1 MNITDEY
8 IPRPTSYRIA
18 RRFTHV
24 CFARPQQSQHTDDEI
39 LSAQRIGPTRCE
51 VQEPVNDRLV
61 IPIDSPPQPLVTA
74 DPSAQYLF
82 WESDGVKLYCGDAL
96 AVLKTLPAAS
106 VSTIVTS
113 PPYAEQR
120 KHQYGGI
127 PAHRYP
133 VWTANWMMAVQHALC
148 RDASILINIREHIRN
163 GQISDY
169 VHKTRLLVREIGFNE
184 CEELQWIKPNGPPLG
199 STQRPRRCYER
210 ILWFGLSG
218 HAYFDSKANGSPTQK
233 LGFIDKHVVA
243 SPTGIYH
250 GYSEGFTAGI
260 SRSPDFVAIP
270 VGTNKS
276 GRGHPAPYPVELAA
290 WLVCGWSRPGAI
302 VLDPFV
308 GSGSTGVA
316 AVKTGRNFI
325 GIEQSPEYCAIA
337 KERIEVALQTL
348 ATKVP
353 RS

>member
-1 MNITDEY
+1 MN

-51 VQEPVNDRLV
+51 VQEPVDDRLV
-61 IPIDSPPQPLVTA
+61 IPIASSPQPLVTA
-74 DPSAQYLF
+74 DPSAQYLY
-82 WESDGVKLYCGDAL
+82 WETNGVKLYCGDAL
-96 AVLKTLPAAS
+96 EILKTLPNSS
-106 VSTIVTS
+106 VSAIVTS

-127 PAHRYP
+127 PEDRYP
-133 VWTANWMMAVQHALC
+133 EWTAQWFLAAKKALC
-148 RDASILINIREHIRN
+148 PDASILVNIREHIRD

-169 VHKTRLLVREIGFNE
+169 VLKTRLHLRERGFIE
-184 CEELQWIKPNGPPLG
+184 CEELIWLKQNGPPLG
-199 STQRPRRCYER
+199 STKRPRRGWER
-210 ILWFGLSG
+210 ILWFGLTG
-218 HAYFDSKANGSPTQK
+218 DVFYDTRANGIPSTRI
-233 LGFIDKHVVA
+233 GFMDKHVVA

-250 GYSEGFTAGI
+250 GYSDGFTTGI
-260 SRSPDFVAIP
+260 GRAFDYVAIP

-276 GRGHPAPYPVELAA
+276 GRKHPAPYPVALAE
-290 WLVCGWSRPGAI
+290 WLVRGWSPPNSTT
-302 VLDPFV
+302 LDCFM

-316 AVKTGRNFI
+316 AVQTGRNFI
-325 GIEQSPEYCAIA
+325 GIEQRLEYCAIA